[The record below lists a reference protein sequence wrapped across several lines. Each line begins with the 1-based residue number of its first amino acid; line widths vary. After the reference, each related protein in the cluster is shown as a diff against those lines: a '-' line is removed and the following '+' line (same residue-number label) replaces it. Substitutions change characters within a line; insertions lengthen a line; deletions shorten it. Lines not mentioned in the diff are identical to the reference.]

1 VQYQRFVIDLEQQQR
16 NIIYLNSAQNHY
28 LRRVLRLSAGDRA
41 IAITGKGTAWI
52 VQLTADEAE
61 IVTPIEINTE
71 LPVNVTLLVALPKQ
85 GVDEIVRCCTEIG
98 VTTLVPV
105 LSERTLP
112 QPSTKKITRWQR
124 IAQEA
129 AEQSERA
136 IVPTIRSPISL
147 AEALTHDASSQQ
159 HRYFCTSRHD
169 VPLLSDILPQQLTHQ
184 DSLVIA
190 TGCEGGW
197 TEEEI
202 QQAQQ
207 ANFQLV
213 SLGRR
218 ILRAVTAPI
227 TVMSLVAGVSEAMNR
242 EKKR

>member
-1 VQYQRFVIDLEQQQR
+1 VQYQRFVIQPEQQQG
-16 NIIYLNSAQNHY
+16 NLIDLNEAQHHY

-41 IAITGKGTAWI
+41 VAITGKGGAWI
-52 VQLTADEAE
+52 VQLTPENAE
-61 IVTPIEINTE
+61 IITAIEINTE
-71 LPVNVTLLVALPKQ
+71 LPVTVTLLVSIPKQ

-98 VTTLVPV
+98 VTTIVPV
-105 LSERTLP
+105 LSERTVLN
-112 QPSTKKITRWQR
+112 PSANKLTRWQR
-124 IAQEA
+124 IAEEA

-136 IVPTIRSPISL
+136 IVPTLMQPIAL
-147 AEALTHDASSQQ
+147 PEALTQYSSLQQ
-159 HRYFCTSRHD
+159 HCYFCTARHD
-169 VPLLSDILPQQLTHQ
+169 VPLLAEILPHQLTPQ
-184 DSLVIA
+184 ESIVIA

-202 QQAQQ
+202 QQAQD

-227 TVMSLVAGVSEAMNR
+227 TVMSLAASFSETMNQ
-242 EKKR
+242 EP